1 MLRLLLILLL
11 LANGLFWA
19 WSQGLLAPI
28 GLAPQPQREPQRL
41 ALQVAA
47 DKLRLLPT
55 IEVPRSNATAPV
67 SASAPLTPAPAAAS
81 ALAASGTSCM
91 QTPLMSGAAA
101 SAAESALANALPS
114 KPWQRVTGATEGQP
128 FAVAMTGLVGQALV
142 TKQRELDRLSINHE
156 PLATPAGSVGGL
168 VLGRFATQAQ
178 ANAALAAL
186 ARQGVRTAR
195 VVTLAESSANVRL
208 RIDPVS
214 DDVAGIL
221 RGWNAQATEI
231 TTFRACDKS

>member
-19 WSQGLLAPI
+19 WSQGWLASI

-47 DKLRLLPT
+47 DKLRLLPP
-55 IEVPRSNATAPV
+55 IEVPHSNATA

-178 ANAALAAL
+178 ANAALAAF
-186 ARQGVRTAR
+186 AKQGVRTAR